1 MHNHPHCTPN
11 STALSWGCGSSYG
24 SIPTWPRGLGELENN
39 KLQTLH
45 NRPRRNPNL
54 MPLGITQY
62 EGSRAASRPSHG
74 GLGNSVGPQATSL
87 NSTPTPQTTPKPTSL
102 FPTIPNQAMLD
113 AIEYP
118 NIPQQP

>member
-1 MHNHPHCTPN
+1 MAASRP
-11 STALSWGCGSSYG
+11 
-24 SIPTWPRGLGELENN
+24 GLRGELENN

-54 MPLGITQY
+54 MPLEITQY

-74 GLGNSVGPQATSL
+74 GLGNSAGPQATSL
-87 NSTPTPQTTPKPTSL
+87 NSTPTPQATPKPTSL